1 MLFLAFPPEP
11 KLPQLHQYVIY
22 LTHLPSEVI
31 FPCTLRTSS
40 VWLLHTS
47 TLRVAVSVH
56 SLVHLQRKL
65 DVYKMESLQLD
76 FVEVGEVE
84 GRKIWQKG
92 RLLSNNCVFIS
103 ETLLT
108 TSRGR
113 GRSSTDA
120 SRQHTRTLQ
129 PQSHSG
135 GQIHGCAS
143 HLSPLAEI
151 FLIIS
156 QSNSWFKVSGWI
168 DQMAQTWIWK
178 LKNFSLCIGS
188 NGNRQK
194 YITVLLLL
202 PSTKISSHRLIIN
215 TLKIYNEK
223 DKSSHAGAKSG
234 PMSRLRHWPNKC
246 RTLAPPKIISP
257 TKQSDGDDF
266 ARTD

>member
-1 MLFLAFPPEP
+1 MCLSWLFRLSQSCPSYINMQFIWPISPP
-11 KLPQLHQYVIY
+11 KLFSHALSERLQCDCYTLP
-22 LTHLPSEVI
+22 PSELQSQSI
-31 FPCTLRTSS
+31 HLCICRGS
-40 VWLLHTS
+40 WMCIKW
-47 TLRVAVSVH
+47 RVFNF
-56 SLVHLQRKL
+56 
-65 DVYKMESLQLD
+65 D

-108 TSRGR
+108 SSRGR

-178 LKNFSLCIGS
+178 LKNFSLSLMYWI
-188 NGNRQK
+188 
-194 YITVLLLL
+194 
-202 PSTKISSHRLIIN
+202 
-215 TLKIYNEK
+215 
-223 DKSSHAGAKSG
+223 
-234 PMSRLRHWPNKC
+234 
-246 RTLAPPKIISP
+246 
-257 TKQSDGDDF
+257 
-266 ARTD
+266 